1 MRELEKDLK
10 ASEASRRKLEQR
22 LEATKVEDQK
32 KTEEIHLLRKAL
44 AQLGGSQTELVATV
58 KEGMRAKEENMRLAR
73 ELMEARRRNE
83 DLTGA
88 VATLQGFKAEAERLR
103 KVLE

>member
-1 MRELEKDLK
+1 M
-10 ASEASRRKLEQR
+10 
-22 LEATKVEDQK
+22 
-32 KTEEIHLLRKAL
+32 
-44 AQLGGSQTELVATV
+44 ATV
-58 KEGMRAKEENMRLAR
+58 KEGMRAKEENMRLAQ
-73 ELMEARRRNE
+73 ELMEARRKNE